1 MKCIKCSARTDVYDS
16 RLIEGRGY
24 RRKRKCEKCGFRFA
38 TIEILD
44 TAHELRAPT
53 VKVEKPPKAPRV
65 QKVRQ
70 PKPVRSRSVKPRRPE
85 DDMYEPEP
93 SLDEDMWDVAREL
106 GIERY
111 R

>member
-1 MKCIKCSARTDVYDS
+1 MKCTQCNSRTDVYDS

-24 RRKRKCEKCGFRFA
+24 RRKRKCSACGFRFA

-44 TAHELRAPT
+44 EEKGLRVPKP
-53 VKVEKPPKAPRV
+53 KVDKQPKAPRP
-65 QKVRQ
+65 KRTRLPKQ
-70 PKPVRSRSVKPRRPE
+70 PSTRGVKPRRPE
-85 DDMYEPEP
+85 DDYYEDN
-93 SLDEDMWDVAREL
+93 SLSEDLWEVARDL